1 MWHNILSTVQAQA
14 TMLRFTDIIDII
26 IVTYVV
32 YKALVFIR
40 ETRTIHLLKGIVMF
54 LIVMQ
59 LSYAFNLHT
68 VYYILSNVFQLGFIA
83 ILIVFQPELRRVLE
97 QLGKTSVG
105 KGKWFNFDEQNEVAE
120 RGEMISEV
128 VRSCQQMSNSK
139 IGALIVFEDEDKLSD
154 IIETGIPLDAEI
166 SSELIVNIFIPK
178 TPLHDGAVLIRRNKI
193 AAAAC
198 FLPLSQDPTLSKELG
213 TRHRAGLGI
222 SENSDAFVVIVS
234 EETGNISVAHK
245 GELKVNL
252 TPDAL
257 SKRLSKVLCDDKKE
271 RSFKR
276 GRKERA
282 N

>member
-1 MWHNILSTVQAQA
+1 MWQNFLSAVQAQA
-14 TMLRFTDIIDII
+14 AMFRFTDIIDII
-26 IVTYVV
+26 IVTYVI
-32 YKALVFIR
+32 YKMLVFIR
-40 ETRTIHLLKGIVMF
+40 ETRTVHLLKGIVMF

-59 LSYAFNLHT
+59 VSYACNLHT

-83 ILIVFQPELRRVLE
+83 VLIVFQPELRRALE

-105 KGKWFNFDEQNEVAE
+105 KGKWFNFDERSETAE
-120 RGEMISEV
+120 RGAIIAEV

-139 IGALIVFEDEDKLSD
+139 IGALIVFEDEDKVND

-166 SSELIVNIFIPK
+166 SSELLVNIFIPK
-178 TPLHDGAVLIRRNKI
+178 TPLHDGAVVIRGNKI

-222 SENSDAFVVIVS
+222 SETSDAFVVIVS

-257 SKRLSKVLCDDKKE
+257 TKRLTKVLCDDKKE
-271 RSFKR
+271 RNFKR

>member
-1 MWHNILSTVQAQA
+1 MWQNFLSAVQAQT
-14 TMLRFTDIIDII
+14 TMFRFTDIIDII
-26 IVTYVV
+26 IVTYVI
-32 YKALVFIR
+32 YKMLVFIR
-40 ETRTIHLLKGIVMF
+40 ETRTVHLLKGIVMF

-59 LSYAFNLHT
+59 VSYAFNLHT

-83 ILIVFQPELRRVLE
+83 VLIVFQPELRRALE

-105 KGKWFNFDEQNEVAE
+105 KGKWFNFDERSETAE
-120 RGEMISEV
+120 RGAVISEV

-139 IGALIVFEDEDKLSD
+139 IGALIVFEDEDKVSD

-166 SSELIVNIFIPK
+166 SSELLVNIFIPK
-178 TPLHDGAVLIRRNKI
+178 TPLHDGAVVIRGNKI

-222 SENSDAFVVIVS
+222 SETSDAFVVIVS

-257 SKRLSKVLCDDKKE
+257 TKRLTKVLCDDKKE

-276 GRKERA
+276 GRKGRA

>member
-1 MWHNILSTVQAQA
+1 MWQNFLSAVQAQA
-14 TMLRFTDIIDII
+14 AMFRFTDIIDII
-26 IVTYVV
+26 IVTYVI
-32 YKALVFIR
+32 YKMLVFIR
-40 ETRTIHLLKGIVMF
+40 ETRTVHLLKGIVMF

-59 LSYAFNLHT
+59 VSYACNLHT

-83 ILIVFQPELRRVLE
+83 VLIVFQPELRRALE

-105 KGKWFNFDEQNEVAE
+105 KGKWFNFDERSETAE
-120 RGEMISEV
+120 RGAIIAEV

-139 IGALIVFEDEDKLSD
+139 IGALIVFEDEDKVND

-166 SSELIVNIFIPK
+166 SSELLVNIFIPK
-178 TPLHDGAVLIRRNKI
+178 TPLHDGAVVIRGNKI

-222 SENSDAFVVIVS
+222 SETSDAFVVIVS

-257 SKRLSKVLCDDKKE
+257 TKRLTKVLCDDKKE

>member
-1 MWHNILSTVQAQA
+1 MF
-14 TMLRFTDIIDII
+14 RFTDIIDII
-26 IVTYVV
+26 IVTYVI
-32 YKALVFIR
+32 YKMLVFIR
-40 ETRTIHLLKGIVMF
+40 ETRTVHLLKGIVMF

-59 LSYAFNLHT
+59 VSYAFNLHT

-83 ILIVFQPELRRVLE
+83 VLIVFQPELRRALE

-105 KGKWFNFDEQNEVAE
+105 KGKWFNFDERSETAE
-120 RGEMISEV
+120 RGAVISEV

-139 IGALIVFEDEDKLSD
+139 IGALIVFEDEDKVSD

-166 SSELIVNIFIPK
+166 SSELLVNIFIPK
-178 TPLHDGAVLIRRNKI
+178 TPLHDGAVVIRGNKI

-222 SENSDAFVVIVS
+222 SETSDAFVVIVS

-257 SKRLSKVLCDDKKE
+257 TKRLTKVLCDDKKE
-271 RSFKR
+271 RNFKR
-276 GRKERA
+276 GRKGRA

>member
-1 MWHNILSTVQAQA
+1 MWQNFLSAVQAQT
-14 TMLRFTDIIDII
+14 TMFRFTDIIDII
-26 IVTYVV
+26 IVTYVI
-32 YKALVFIR
+32 YKMLVFIR
-40 ETRTIHLLKGIVMF
+40 ETRTVHLLKGIVMF

-59 LSYAFNLHT
+59 VSYAFNLHT

-83 ILIVFQPELRRVLE
+83 VLIVFQPELRRALE

-105 KGKWFNFDEQNEVAE
+105 KGKWFNFDERSETAE
-120 RGEMISEV
+120 RGAVISEV

-139 IGALIVFEDEDKLSD
+139 IGALIVFEDEDKVSD
-154 IIETGIPLDAEI
+154 IIETGISLDAEI
-166 SSELIVNIFIPK
+166 SSELLVNIFIPK
-178 TPLHDGAVLIRRNKI
+178 TPLHDGAVVIRGNKI

-222 SENSDAFVVIVS
+222 SETSDAFVVIVS

-257 SKRLSKVLCDDKKE
+257 TKRLTKVLCDDKKE
-271 RSFKR
+271 RNFKR
-276 GRKERA
+276 GRKGRA